1 MTWKLLWTDRSG
13 NISLRE
19 KEPQKYW
26 VGGGK
31 YFKQK
36 ETAGAQT
43 SGWNELVYLGKRE
56 NAKVAE
62 DTLLSQEWCEV
73 EGVSWGVHHV
83 NQSKARKHW
92 RAPNKGVL
100 WSELYL

>member
-1 MTWKLLWTDRSG
+1 MLFSELKYNKKTMTWKLLWTDRSG

-36 ETAGAQT
+36 ETAGA
-43 SGWNELVYLGKRE
+43 
-56 NAKVAE
+56 
-62 DTLLSQEWCEV
+62 
-73 EGVSWGVHHV
+73 
-83 NQSKARKHW
+83 
-92 RAPNKGVL
+92 
-100 WSELYL
+100 